1 MTEQPNETR
10 DGAATPRTDA
20 EAKSW
25 CEQTYHVVVSA
36 DFSRTL
42 ERELNAAKA
51 AREWRPIET
60 APRDGR
66 WILGKTESGK
76 CVVVRPV
83 GIAMWYDDN
92 QNYRD
97 PKHWQPLPPT
107 DAAIKPDQTQV

>member
-25 CEQTYHVVVSA
+25 CEQTCHVVVSA

-51 AREWRPIET
+51 AREWMPIET
-60 APRDGR
+60 APKDGR
-66 WILGKTESGK
+66 WILGRAKSGH
-76 CVVVRPV
+76 CVVVRS
-83 GIAMWYDDN
+83 GDALWYDDN
-92 QNYRD
+92 RD
-97 PKHWQPLPPT
+97 CRDVNLWQPLPPT
-107 DAAIKPDQTQV
+107 DAAIKPDQTQA